1 MSSIS
6 EGSFEF
12 SDSDEESKIATPII
26 RPMAKLAAPDDAG
39 VDYFFITDSD
49 TRSHSTHDIHLS
61 LNGMTPSV
69 TSAALTERSGTSS
82 YGIKLHKTQDLV
94 EEESLASLNSSDI
107 DEISVTSEQS
117 FVVAMTRTSDIDQA
131 EASLRE
137 DDEIEHSR
145 DMSVACVPMDRAG
158 NEYFAAEESL
168 ASLSSDEDNNS
179 VIDGTLN
186 ENGNC
191 ISVSFLYC

>member
-82 YGIKLHKTQDLV
+82 HGIKLHKTQG
-94 EEESLASLNSSDI
+94 
-107 DEISVTSEQS
+107 
-117 FVVAMTRTSDIDQA
+117 
-131 EASLRE
+131 
-137 DDEIEHSR
+137 EHSNITPLITPIR
-145 DMSVACVPMDRAG
+145 PRRGGISC
-158 NEYFAAEESL
+158 FAEQQRH
-168 ASLSSDEDNNS
+168 
-179 VIDGTLN
+179 
-186 ENGNC
+186 
-191 ISVSFLYC
+191 